1 MVMEYAD
8 LKSLRNFLAQKD
20 IIIDWETKYKLSLD
34 IAKGLYCLH
43 SRNIAHRDLVRS
55 KS

>member
-1 MVMEYAD
+1 MEYAN
-8 LKSLRNFLAQKD
+8 LKSLRNFLSQKD
-20 IIIDWETKYKLSLD
+20 VIIDWETRYKLSLD

-55 KS
+55 ML